1 MSKQE
6 QYNRLRSVYHELL
19 EVLDMPGVSLET
31 IVDINEA
38 LIALQRIST
47 RMNLGV

>member
-1 MSKQE
+1 MANNQE
-6 QYNRLRSVYHELL
+6 VYNRLRNVYHELL
-19 EVLDMPGVSLET
+19 EVLDQPGVGLET

-47 RMNLGV
+47 RMNLG